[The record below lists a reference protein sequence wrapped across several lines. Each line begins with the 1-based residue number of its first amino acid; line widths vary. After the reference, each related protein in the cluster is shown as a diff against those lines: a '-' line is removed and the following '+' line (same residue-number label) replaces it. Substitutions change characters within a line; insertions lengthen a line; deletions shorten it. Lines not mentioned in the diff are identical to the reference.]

1 MLILTVVGSVIYAF
15 VLFCVYALP
24 VPQLEIIAEREA
36 AKRWEFDVQILDD
49 AGGLHRVM
57 MTLTWAD
64 YNLWSADG
72 ADEPGKVAEAAL
84 SFLLSRTAPAELPA
98 KFDASLA
105 RRRFPDDAD
114 AVIPRLIRR

>member
-1 MLILTVVGSVIYAF
+1 MLCI
-15 VLFCVYALP
+15 
-24 VPQLEIIAEREA
+24 VPQIEIIAEREA

-72 ADEPGKVAEAAL
+72 ADEPAKVAEAVL
-84 SFLLSRTAPAELPA
+84 WFLLHPSRSCPSALPA

-105 RRRFPDDAD
+105 RRKFPDDAD
-114 AVIPRLIRR
+114 AVIPTLIRR